1 MLTAHTIIK
10 NEENWI
16 WYAIHSVLPFVSRHI
31 IFDTG
36 SSDLS
41 IPITRTINSP
51 KLVVDERGTQERE
64 GLVALRN
71 VMLERTKTEW
81 FLLVDGDEIWPSS
94 AMKEVVEKI
103 AKAPE
108 DLWGI
113 VVRTRNCVGD
123 VWHYQSESAGKYE
136 LLGKKGHLSIRAYRK
151 LPGFHWEGVYPNEA
165 YCDEK
170 GNPIN
175 GQDDHLAFVDVAY
188 WHVTHLPRSRRSRDV
203 LDRISKYKLEVGIPA
218 KRPEL
223 PEVFFSKRPQIVP
236 SPWIQ
241 PTRTRKLLATLVT
254 PMRKI
259 KRRLLR

>member
-1 MLTAHTIIK
+1 MLTAHTIMK

-16 WYAIHSVLPFVSRHI
+16 WYAIRSVLPFMDHVI
-31 IFDTG
+31 VFDTG
-36 SSDLS
+36 SSDRTL
-41 IPITRTINSP
+41 PIVKTIHSP
-51 KLVVDERGTQERE
+51 KVALEEKGTQDRE
-64 GLVALRN
+64 GLISLRN
-71 VMLERTKTEW
+71 EMLARTETDW

-94 AMKEVVEKI
+94 AMKLVVEKI

-123 VWHYQSESAGKYE
+123 VWHYQSERAGKYE
-136 LLGKKGHLSIRAYRK
+136 LVGRKGHLSIRAYRK
-151 LPGFHWEGVYPNEA
+151 IPGYRWKGVYPLEA
-165 YCDEK
+165 YCDPRGE
-170 GNPIN
+170 PIN
-175 GQDDHLAFVDVAY
+175 RKVNHLAFVNAAY

-203 LDRISKYKLEVGIPA
+203 LDRIPKYKLEVGILA
-218 KRPEL
+218 KQPEL
-223 PEVFFSKRPQIVP
+223 PEVFFSERPQIVP

-241 PTRTRKLLATLVT
+241 PTRTRKLLAALVT